1 MSVQPK
7 ISKKLVKSDCTLS
20 PAFDKRYSYH
30 EFSSEYG
37 GNKQKWSMYHSDP
50 MHKRQNKTFEKNL
63 VKNLCKRIQ
72 M

>member
-1 MSVQPK
+1 
-7 ISKKLVKSDCTLS
+7 
-20 PAFDKRYSYH
+20 
-30 EFSSEYG
+30 
-37 GNKQKWSMYHSDP
+37 MYHSDP